1 MEVMERL
8 KESYEKKE
16 NIFND
21 DSPRSNYGKLMER
34 ILSFRE
40 QKYKFVPY
48 LTSHAQLR
56 LQKVKF
62 DELNDENSFIRC
74 AVLGDASGSMEVA
87 IKSSC
92 IIASLLS
99 VALSADL
106 KFFNSEV
113 FDPPV
118 IPRNVSETIEVV
130 NKIDARGGTCMASAI
145 YPYLYRKIKIDLFI
159 LVSDEGENEKKN
171 GQYFSSLFKTY
182 KNNINSKAQ
191 LFLVSFLKVGEEGV
205 IMQRL
210 KNKNVN
216 QACIKQFR
224 LHPENPDTSKFNA
237 LLGMVALLLS
247 AMKEHFYVIIDVLM
261 QLESFHKQ
269 DAQTIAN
276 VICSYL

>member
-1 MEVMERL
+1 
-8 KESYEKKE
+8 
-16 NIFND
+16 
-21 DSPRSNYGKLMER
+21 MER

-40 QKYKFVPY
+40 LEYKFVPH
-48 LTSHAQLR
+48 LISHAQER
-56 LQKVKF
+56 LKLVKF
-62 DELNDENSFIRC
+62 DDLSEEDSFVRC

-106 KFFNSEV
+106 KFFNEEV

-118 IPRNVSETIEVV
+118 VPRTVNETIEVV
-130 NKIDARGGTCMASAI
+130 NKICARGGTCMASAL
-145 YPYLYRKIKIDLFI
+145 YPYLAKKIKIDLFI
-159 LVSDEGENEKKN
+159 LVSDEGENEKYN

-182 KNNINSKAQ
+182 KNNVNPKAQ
-191 LFLVSFLKVGEEGV
+191 LFLVSFLNVGEEGV
-205 IMQRL
+205 IMRRL
-210 KNKNVN
+210 KEKKIDEK
-216 QACIKQFR
+216 CIKQFR

-247 AMKEHFYVIIDVLM
+247 AMKQNFYLLLKILM
-261 QLESFHKQ
+261 NDYPGYEQEVNAKLV
-269 DAQTIAN
+269 AN